1 MGKKILAFGPS
12 NSNRSIHKRP
22 ATYAAN
28 LLQGAESIVLDLNH
42 FEFPVYS
49 IDWKYPNTCSHCSE
63 AMVNQTLILPRSIT
77 FLKMTGVWKP
87 NERNNLK

>member
-12 NSNRSIHKRP
+12 NRSRSIYKRL

-63 AMVNQTLILPRSIT
+63 AMVNQTFILPRSIT
-77 FLKMTGVWKP
+77 FLKMTGVQRKKQF
-87 NERNNLK
+87 EIAL